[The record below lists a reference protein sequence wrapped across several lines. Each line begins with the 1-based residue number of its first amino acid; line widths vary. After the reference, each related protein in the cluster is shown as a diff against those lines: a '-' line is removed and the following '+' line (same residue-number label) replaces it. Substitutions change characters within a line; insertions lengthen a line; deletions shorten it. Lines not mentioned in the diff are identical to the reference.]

1 MIVFVFSFVYT
12 VEGVCKSATK
22 GLQKGLTILL
32 FHLSLGLL
40 GNVEH
45 CSLVNATN
53 ITVDCRKYC
62 AILKKGLYQGN
73 ETFEECKAMNARVVL
88 PKSQKE
94 MTAFL
99 KFSPGRTWIGLWNAK
114 RAKGKESWKDTT
126 GAKAEYANLRV
137 ITSIQLVFSSLLI
150 VLSF

>member
-1 MIVFVFSFVYT
+1 MIVFVFFFVYT

-73 ETFEECKAMNARVVL
+73 ETFEECKAMNAFFESKNDL
-88 PKSQKE
+88 SSKTSFSKTEQKPIINQLKS
-94 MTAFL
+94 
-99 KFSPGRTWIGLWNAK
+99 GG
-114 RAKGKESWKDTT
+114 
-126 GAKAEYANLRV
+126 
-137 ITSIQLVFSSLLI
+137 QLVAFGFLLFLI
-150 VLSF
+150 FLI